1 MAESARAEPS
11 AGLFAR
17 PVGTWTPGGYGAAGP
32 IGGAFAA
39 VEVGWATLL
48 PAGIDPAQGGLALG
62 ARAGWQF
69 ANGLGLHVRYDEL
82 GVEPPSS
89 SSPLQLATA
98 GLRYSVPF
106 LDPLPFAEV
115 QAGPG
120 FVGADV
126 RFGAGVGLGVSV
138 PVARHILLDAV
149 ARDWLIAIAGELRQ
163 TLTAS
168 LGLTVTFA
176 SPSH

>member
-1 MAESARAEPS
+1 
-11 AGLFAR
+11 
-17 PVGTWTPGGYGAAGP
+17 
-32 IGGAFAA
+32 
-39 VEVGWATLL
+39 VGWATLL
-48 PAGIDPAQGGLALG
+48 PAGSDPARGGLALG

-89 SSPLQLATA
+89 SSPLQLVTA

-115 QAGPG
+115 QAGPA
-120 FVGADV
+120 FVGAEV

-149 ARDWLIAIAGELRQ
+149 ARDWLVPIAGELRQ
-163 TLTAS
+163 TFTGS
-168 LGLTVTFA
+168 VGLTITFA